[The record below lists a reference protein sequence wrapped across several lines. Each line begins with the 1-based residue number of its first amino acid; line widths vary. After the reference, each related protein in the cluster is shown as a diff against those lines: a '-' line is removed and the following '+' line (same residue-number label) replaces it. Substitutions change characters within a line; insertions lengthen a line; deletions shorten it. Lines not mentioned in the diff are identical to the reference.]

1 MDAVEEEGQARK
13 AEERAQRYALLQ
25 NVPPAPVWN
34 RERGRGG
41 KRFHMTPIH
50 VPQNLDD
57 AILDLHRRQLAQ
69 KILSEEQQQRTIQDY
84 RAEIIRVE
92 AERQRQVEKRQLE
105 QQRVAEELEVLQ
117 VARRVEPAPIVQIN
131 QIMEEWRNED
141 VDALDYEGQQN
152 RDDNGDLHVDRK
164 MQEDIL
170 RIVSNIFH

>member
-1 MDAVEEEGQARK
+1 MIPS
-13 AEERAQRYALLQ
+13 L
-25 NVPPAPVWN
+25 
-34 RERGRGG
+34 
-41 KRFHMTPIH
+41 
-50 VPQNLDD
+50 
-57 AILDLHRRQLAQ
+57 ILRRRQLAQ
-69 KILSEEQQQRTIQDY
+69 QILSEEQQQRATQDY

-105 QQRVAEELEVLQ
+105 QQRVADELEVLQ

-152 RDDNGDLHVDRK
+152 KDDNGDLHVDRN
-164 MQEDIL
+164 MQENIL

>member
-1 MDAVEEEGQARK
+1 M
-13 AEERAQRYALLQ
+13 
-25 NVPPAPVWN
+25 
-34 RERGRGG
+34 
-41 KRFHMTPIH
+41 
-50 VPQNLDD
+50 
-57 AILDLHRRQLAQ
+57 
-69 KILSEEQQQRTIQDY
+69 
-84 RAEIIRVE
+84 E

-131 QIMEEWRNED
+131 QIMEEWRNKD

-152 RDDNGDLHVDRK
+152 RDDNGDLHVDRN